1 MNGPSHRRAMRQC
14 DCLFKVRAVAAAAA
28 DFADEASNA
37 ERGSAKASWHSEEV
51 VLWKRDRV
59 RSTSLSF

>member
-1 MNGPSHRRAMRQC
+1 MRQC